1 MSTVEGSGAL
11 RQVVPFLD
19 ITVPDFVWD
28 SPEVAEARERSWVA
42 ETPLG
47 LLVLRYAEA
56 HSLSRDAR
64 LVSGFRD
71 VVDLVGPGEGL
82 VRDFMRDFM
91 QSLEG
96 PDHRRLRG
104 LVTHAFT
111 ARRVAA
117 LQPFIRATAE
127 RLADELAAGGERDFV
142 DAFADPLPA
151 AVVCELLGFPPAD
164 YDTVG
169 RWCRNTNLV
178 LALGPDQS
186 RVAEVEEGLA
196 GMYDY
201 FDTVIRERK
210 AKPGD
215 DLFSDILRAKQED
228 GALDDRELRTLI
240 ATLLVAGYQ
249 TTSHQLGHAMVAF
262 AAHPEQWPLLRE
274 QPDLVTQAVEEVLR
288 WCPTT
293 TVVATKSAAE
303 DFSVNGYPI
312 SKGTPVWLCAHSAQR
327 DPLVFEGGD
336 AFDITVRREASPLAF
351 GGGAHYCLGAAL
363 ARVELAEA
371 LEALAARLGPPEVA
385 GPITWRPSTGVSG
398 PDLLPLRFGAPT
410 GA

>member
-1 MSTVEGSGAL
+1 MRTA
-11 RQVVPFLD
+11 
-19 ITVPDFVWD
+19 
-28 SPEVAEARERSWVA
+28 
-42 ETPLG
+42 G
-47 LLVLRYAEA
+47 L
-56 HSLSRDAR
+56 
-64 LVSGFRD
+64 
-71 VVDLVGPGEGL
+71 
-82 VRDFMRDFM
+82 
-91 QSLEG
+91 
-96 PDHRRLRG
+96 
-104 LVTHAFT
+104 
-111 ARRVAA
+111 
-117 LQPFIRATAE
+117 
-127 RLADELAAGGERDFV
+127 
-142 DAFADPLPA
+142 
-151 AVVCELLGFPPAD
+151 PPAD
-164 YDTVG
+164 YTTVG

-201 FDTVIRERK
+201 FETVIRERK

-262 AAHPEQWPLLRE
+262 AEHPEQWPLLRE

-371 LEALAARLGPPEVA
+371 FAALAARLGPPEVA

-398 PDLLPLRFGAPT
+398 PDLLPLRFGALT